1 MIEVKIN
8 GGSWTELEQQ
18 IAGMIREGQ
27 QSGESDYKTLYRE
40 HQSACEEIQY
50 LREQQA
56 KADKEV
62 GLARKKCAKQEDEL
76 TALKAELDD
85 AEKRIAELEKAL
97 DSIDAENP
105 TPSAATTASEQTAT
119 VTDTESDPA
128 TGLSTTSKAEQPT
141 YKKEEVRAFLAS
153 AREAGVDITR
163 VLKPF
168 GGRLPAVK
176 EEDYPALMEAAK
188 AALAELKEKK

>member
-1 MIEVKIN
+1 MIEVKFH
-8 GGSWTELEQQ
+8 GTTWEEVEQQ
-18 IAGMIREGQ
+18 IAGMIR
-27 QSGESDYKTLYRE
+27 GEQTDTNPALE
-40 HQSACEEIQY
+40 
-50 LREQQA
+50 
-56 KADKEV
+56 KENRK
-62 GLARKKCAKQEDEL
+62 LWNNLSNARSIIDDMEKEL
-76 TALKAELDD
+76 EASRQ
-85 AEKRIAELEKAL
+85 RIAELEKAL

-105 TPSAATTASEQTAT
+105 TPAAATTASEQTAT

-153 AREAGVDITR
+153 AREAGVDITK

-188 AALAELKEKK
+188 AALAEVKEKK

>member
-27 QSGESDYKTLYRE
+27 QSGGANPALEKENRKLWDNLSNA
-40 HQSACEEIQY
+40 QSIIDEME
-50 LREQQA
+50 
-56 KADKEV
+56 KE
-62 GLARKKCAKQEDEL
+62 LEASRQ
-76 TALKAELDD
+76 
-85 AEKRIAELEKAL
+85 RIAELEKAL
-97 DSIDAENP
+97 DCIEANP
-105 TPSAATTASEQTAT
+105 TPAAATPASEQTAT

-141 YKKEEVRAFLAS
+141 YKMEGVRAFLAS